1 MRFASL
7 FIIASLVLTPA
18 AARAGDPPAPKDA
31 PKKSEK
37 AAPPKPE
44 KSPKDKDKEKD
55 KAAPA
60 YFSEVLVLHATAG
73 DKGIDPRIG
82 DMPELKNPPF
92 SSYKSYELLQKIKN
106 PLVRDDPK
114 TSELPNGRVLQT
126 KLVEALPEGAVR
138 ISASINQPHGKT
150 FLPLLE
156 VKAKVGQ
163 SFIVAGQSYKG
174 GILVLVI
181 RVVK

>member
-1 MRFASL
+1 MRLAWRFLTGLLALSFASAPA
-7 FIIASLVLTPA
+7 FAGETPA
-18 AARAGDPPAPKDA
+18 GKDPSAKKGEKDA
-31 PKKSEK
+31 SARKT
-37 AAPPKPE
+37 
-44 KSPKDKDKEKD
+44 EKD
-55 KAAPA
+55 KAPA
-60 YFSEVLVLHATAG
+60 SQSYFAEVLVLHATSG
-73 DKGIDPRIG
+73 EKGIDPRIG

-106 PLVRDDPK
+106 PLVKDDPK
-114 TSELPNGRVLQT
+114 TFELPNGRVLQT
-126 KLVEALPEGAVR
+126 KLVEALPEDAVR